1 MPTRMIAYDG
11 VVSRGPEKSWLC
23 PWWGHAGRFLTMSHP
38 LDSLSDAAYWHLVEP
53 IWNFLV
59 ISHVPA
65 PSDVIF
71 VFGSQDLAVPRR
83 AAEFFSD
90 GLAPCLLVTGGFGPM
105 TEGVFPKPEA
115 LVFKD
120 ELIRLGVPGN
130 AIVTEVEAGNTLENV
145 NFGMS
150 ALREARRSVDSALLV
165 AKAFVMRRCL
175 ATFGQQCPEIDA
187 LGCPPGGSLMAQ
199 RDRPR
204 VAFGAR
210 LVAELERLDRY
221 GAVHDIVPQDIPG
234 TVRDAAEQV
243 KAWLTTA
250 SSAGQP

>member
-1 MPTRMIAYDG
+1 MIAYDG
-11 VVSRGPEKSWLC
+11 VVSRGPQKAWLD
-23 PWWGHAGRFLTMSHP
+23 PWWGHAGRVLTMSHP
-38 LDSLSDAAYWHLVEP
+38 LDSLSDAAYRHLVEP
-53 IWNFLV
+53 IWDFLA
-59 ISHVPA
+59 SSQVPA

-71 VFGSQDLAVPRR
+71 VFGSRDLAVPRR
-83 AAEFFSD
+83 AAELFSD

-105 TEGVFPKPEA
+105 TEGVFPKAEA

-120 ELIRLGVPGN
+120 ELIRLGVPN
-130 AIVTEVEAGNTLENV
+130 DAIVAEVKAGNTLENV
-145 NFGMS
+145 IFGMS
-150 ALREARRSVDSALLV
+150 SLQEARRSAGSALLV

-175 ATFGQQCPEIDA
+175 ATFGQQYPEINV

-204 VAFGAR
+204 AAFGAR
-210 LVAELERLDRY
+210 VVAEIERRDRY
-221 GAVHDIVPQDIPG
+221 GAVRDIVPQEIPD

-250 SSAGQP
+250 SGAGQP

>member
-1 MPTRMIAYDG
+1 MIAYDG
-11 VVSRGPEKSWLC
+11 VVSRSPQKSWLD
-23 PWWGHAGRFLTMSHP
+23 PWWGHAGRVLTMSHP
-38 LDSLSDAAYWHLVEP
+38 LDSLSDAAYRHLVEP
-53 IWNFLV
+53 IWDFLV
-59 ISHVPA
+59 SSQVPA

-71 VFGSQDLAVPRR
+71 VFGSRDLAVPRR
-83 AAEFFSD
+83 AAELFSD

-105 TEGVFPKPEA
+105 TEGGFPKAEA

-120 ELIRLGVPGN
+120 ELIRLGVPN
-130 AIVTEVEAGNTLENV
+130 DAIVAEVKAGNTLENV
-145 NFGMS
+145 IFGMS
-150 ALREARRSVDSALLV
+150 SLQEARRSAGSALLV

-175 ATFGQQCPEIDA
+175 ATFGHQYQEINV

-204 VAFGAR
+204 AAFGAR
-210 LVAELERLDRY
+210 LVAEIERLDRD
-221 GAVHDIVPQDIPG
+221 GAVRDIVPQEIPD

-250 SSAGQP
+250 SGAGQP

>member
-1 MPTRMIAYDG
+1 MIAYDG
-11 VVSRGPEKSWLC
+11 VVSRGPEKSCLG

-38 LDSLSDAAYWHLVEP
+38 LDSLSDAAYRHLVEP

-130 AIVTEVEAGNTLENV
+130 AIVTEATGINQLLEVYFFFLAQLSDTLGHLKFLLKTEAVITYVTWGHGMTPADRFAGDLESDGKFFAV
-145 NFGMS
+145 FG
-150 ALREARRSVDSALLV
+150 
-165 AKAFVMRRCL
+165 
-175 ATFGQQCPEIDA
+175 TG
-187 LGCPPGGSLMAQ
+187 
-199 RDRPR
+199 RPTS
-204 VAFGAR
+204 FQD
-210 LVAELERLDRY
+210 VAE
-221 GAVHDIVPQDIPG
+221 
-234 TVRDAAEQV
+234 AAFRQFGLFSQFLQA
-243 KAWLTTA
+243 KTGL
-250 SSAGQP
+250 SKK